1 MKINYQKCFSPK
13 GTLINGPLT
22 IIPEI
27 NLDKRGFFQESW
39 NKKDFNEVLS
49 KNNQKEEFF
58 VQDNHSKSIKG
69 TLRGLHFQRTPYAQ
83 GKLVRCIKG
92 EIFDVAVDL
101 RKNSKTFGK
110 YYSLIISD
118 KSEYSFYIPEGFA
131 HGFLCLSDKCIVH
144 YKCSE
149 YRHKESETT
158 LDWRDQTVNI
168 KWPIKKPI
176 LSDKDKIGK
185 NLEFFR

>member
-1 MKINYQKCFSPK
+1 MKIKNVKISGLK
-13 GTLINGPLT
+13 
-22 IIPEI
+22 IIQTKI
-27 NLDKRGFFQESW
+27 FFDKRGFFKEIYK
-39 NKKDFNEVLS
+39 NNLIKKNFKFDVISLS
-49 KNNQKEEFF
+49 KKN
-58 VQDNHSKSIKG
+58 VI
-69 TLRGLHFQRTPYAQ
+69 RGLHIQTKKPQAKVITVVS
-83 GKLVRCIKG
+83 GKIM
-92 EIFDVAVDL
+92 DVAVDL

-118 KSEYSFYIPEGFA
+118 KSDYSFYVPEGFA

-158 LDWRDQTVNI
+158 LNWNDQEVKI

-176 LSDKDKIGK
+176 LSKKDKIGK

>member
-1 MKINYQKCFSPK
+1 MKIKNVKISGLK
-13 GTLINGPLT
+13 
-22 IIPEI
+22 IIQTKI
-27 NLDKRGFFQESW
+27 FFDKRGFFKEVYK
-39 NKKDFNEVLS
+39 NNLIKKNFKFDVISLS
-49 KNNQKEEFF
+49 KKN
-58 VQDNHSKSIKG
+58 VI
-69 TLRGLHFQRTPYAQ
+69 RGLHIQTKKPQAKVITVVS
-83 GKLVRCIKG
+83 GKIM
-92 EIFDVAVDL
+92 DVAVDL

-118 KSEYSFYIPEGFA
+118 KSDFSFYVPEGFA

-158 LDWRDQTVNI
+158 LHWSDQTVKI

-176 LSDKDKIGK
+176 LSKKDKIGK
-185 NLEFFR
+185 DLEFFR

>member
-1 MKINYQKCFSPK
+1 MKIKNVKISGLK
-13 GTLINGPLT
+13 
-22 IIPEI
+22 IIQTKI
-27 NLDKRGFFQESW
+27 FFDKRGFFKEVYK
-39 NKKDFNEVLS
+39 NNLIKKNFKFDVISLS
-49 KNNQKEEFF
+49 KKN
-58 VQDNHSKSIKG
+58 VI
-69 TLRGLHFQRTPYAQ
+69 RGLHIQTKKPQAKVITVVS
-83 GKLVRCIKG
+83 GKIM
-92 EIFDVAVDL
+92 DVAVDL

-118 KSEYSFYIPEGFA
+118 KSDYSFYVPEGFA

-158 LDWRDQTVNI
+158 LQWSDQTVKI

-176 LSDKDKIGK
+176 LSKKDKIGK
-185 NLEFFR
+185 DLEFFR

>member
-1 MKINYQKCFSPK
+1 MKIKNVNITGLK
-13 GTLINGPLT
+13 
-22 IIPEI
+22 IIETKMFFD
-27 NLDKRGFFQESW
+27 NRGFLKEVFRE
-39 NKKDFNEVLS
+39 NLIKKHFKFDVMSSS
-49 KNNQKEEFF
+49 KKN
-58 VQDNHSKSIKG
+58 VI
-69 TLRGLHFQRTPYAQ
+69 RGLHIQIKKPQAKLITVVS
-83 GKLVRCIKG
+83 GKIM
-92 EIFDVAVDL
+92 DVAVDL

-158 LDWRDQTVNI
+158 LDWRDQEVKI

-176 LSDKDKIGK
+176 LSKKDKVGK
-185 NLEFFR
+185 KLEFFR

>member
-1 MKINYQKCFSPK
+1 MKIKSVK
-13 GTLINGPLT
+13 ISGLK
-22 IIPEI
+22 IIQTKI
-27 NLDKRGFFQESW
+27 FFDKRGFFKEVYK
-39 NKKDFNEVLS
+39 NNLIKKNFKFDVISLS
-49 KNNQKEEFF
+49 KKK
-58 VQDNHSKSIKG
+58 VI
-69 TLRGLHFQRTPYAQ
+69 RGLHIQTKKPQAKVITVVS
-83 GKLVRCIKG
+83 GKIM
-92 EIFDVAVDL
+92 DVAVDL

-118 KSEYSFYIPEGFA
+118 KSDYSFYVPEGFA

-158 LDWRDQTVNI
+158 LHWSDQTVKI

-176 LSDKDKIGK
+176 LSKKDKIGK
-185 NLEFFR
+185 DLEFFR

>member
-1 MKINYQKCFSPK
+1 MKIKNVNITGLK
-13 GTLINGPLT
+13 
-22 IIPEI
+22 IIKTKMFFD
-27 NLDKRGFFQESW
+27 NRGFFKEVFR
-39 NKKDFNEVLS
+39 NDLIKKNFKFDVMSSS
-49 KNNQKEEFF
+49 KKN
-58 VQDNHSKSIKG
+58 VI
-69 TLRGLHFQRTPYAQ
+69 RGLHIQTKKPQAKVITVVS
-83 GKLVRCIKG
+83 GKIM
-92 EIFDVAVDL
+92 DVAVDL
-101 RKNSKTFGK
+101 RKHSKTFGK

-158 LDWRDQTVNI
+158 LSWRDQEVKI
-168 KWPIKKPI
+168 RWPIKKPI
-176 LSDKDKIGK
+176 LSEKDKVGK

>member
-1 MKINYQKCFSPK
+1 MKIKNVNITGLK
-13 GTLINGPLT
+13 
-22 IIPEI
+22 IIKTKMFFD
-27 NLDKRGFFQESW
+27 NRGFFKEVFR
-39 NKKDFNEVLS
+39 NNLIKKNFKFDVMSSS
-49 KNNQKEEFF
+49 KKN
-58 VQDNHSKSIKG
+58 VI
-69 TLRGLHFQRTPYAQ
+69 RGLHIQIKKPQAKVITVVS
-83 GKLVRCIKG
+83 GKIM
-92 EIFDVAVDL
+92 DVAVDL

-158 LDWRDQTVNI
+158 LHWGDQEVKI

-176 LSDKDKIGK
+176 LSKKDKIGK

>member
-1 MKINYQKCFSPK
+1 MKIKNVKISGLK
-13 GTLINGPLT
+13 
-22 IIPEI
+22 IIQTKMFF
-27 NLDKRGFFQESW
+27 DKRGFFKEIFRNNLIKNDFKFDVMSSS
-39 NKKDFNEVLS
+39 KKNV
-49 KNNQKEEFF
+49 
-58 VQDNHSKSIKG
+58 I
-69 TLRGLHFQRTPYAQ
+69 RGLHIQTKKPQAKVITVVF
-83 GKLVRCIKG
+83 GKIM
-92 EIFDVAVDL
+92 DVAVDL

-158 LDWRDQTVNI
+158 LHWRDQEVKI
-168 KWPIKKPI
+168 RWPINKPI
-176 LSDKDKIGK
+176 LSEKDKIGK
-185 NLEFFR
+185 NLEYFR

>member
-1 MKINYQKCFSPK
+1 MKIKNLNITGLK
-13 GTLINGPLT
+13 
-22 IIPEI
+22 IIKTKI
-27 NLDKRGFFQESW
+27 FFDNRGFFKEVFR
-39 NKKDFNEVLS
+39 NNLIKKNFKFDVMSSS
-49 KNNQKEEFF
+49 KKN
-58 VQDNHSKSIKG
+58 VI
-69 TLRGLHFQRTPYAQ
+69 RGLHIQTKKPQAKVITVVF
-83 GKLVRCIKG
+83 GKIM
-92 EIFDVAVDL
+92 DVAVDL

-118 KSEYSFYIPEGFA
+118 KDEYSFYIPEGFA
-131 HGFLCLSDKCIVH
+131 HGFLCLSEKCIVH

-158 LDWRDQTVNI
+158 LDWRDQEVKI

-176 LSDKDKIGK
+176 MSKKDKIGK

>member
-1 MKINYQKCFSPK
+1 M
-13 GTLINGPLT
+13 
-22 IIPEI
+22 
-27 NLDKRGFFQESW
+27 
-39 NKKDFNEVLS
+39 
-49 KNNQKEEFF
+49 
-58 VQDNHSKSIKG
+58 
-69 TLRGLHFQRTPYAQ
+69 
-83 GKLVRCIKG
+83 
-92 EIFDVAVDL
+92 DVAVDL

-158 LDWRDQTVNI
+158 LNWRDQEVKI

-176 LSDKDKIGK
+176 LSKKDKIGK

>member
-1 MKINYQKCFSPK
+1 MKIKNVKISGLK
-13 GTLINGPLT
+13 
-22 IIPEI
+22 IIQTKI
-27 NLDKRGFFQESW
+27 FFDKRGFFKEVYK
-39 NKKDFNEVLS
+39 NNLIKKNFKFDVISLS
-49 KNNQKEEFF
+49 KKN
-58 VQDNHSKSIKG
+58 VI
-69 TLRGLHFQRTPYAQ
+69 RGLHIQTKKPQAKVITVVS
-83 GKLVRCIKG
+83 GKIM
-92 EIFDVAVDL
+92 DVAVDL

-158 LDWRDQTVNI
+158 LHWRDQEVKI
-168 KWPIKKPI
+168 RWPIKKPI
-176 LSDKDKIGK
+176 LSEKDKIGK